1 METNACWLTESVFGS
16 APRAAGAAHRDVSL
30 PCLMSLP
37 PGHRCTFHPASA
49 KGNVASKRWL
59 LTLCL
64 AAVLPQWG
72 EGG

>member
-1 METNACWLTESVFGS
+1 METNACWLTERVWV
-16 APRAAGAAHRDVSL
+16 AAGAAHSL
-30 PCLMSLP
+30 PCLMPLP
-37 PGHRCTFHPASA
+37 PGHHCPFHPASA
-49 KGNVASKRWL
+49 KSKGWL